1 MKNDVVALEYPINH
15 FISQCIRNGQ
25 WPCWFNSWGM
35 GFPLQSNI
43 TWSVFSTPQMLFS
56 SLSNYNIYALH
67 AEFMFFI
74 LLSGCSMFYFMRRFI
89 VKDDKLARL
98 LAVAYMLSGFMVG
111 STQWL
116 LYITA
121 AAFIPLLL
129 SCIFSLLE
137 RPTARH
143 AFLTAVVYSMM
154 FTSVYAALNIITTYA
169 LLAFLFIFLIRSYKS
184 GATFKK
190 VLGYLSLSAVITA
203 ILCLPVVYFSLEVLN
218 NIQRGSAITNDPSFF
233 NSNYLHPAALSTMLL
248 PFSSVKMMFSN
259 TEGTMLDSYAGLIT
273 IIALPAAII
282 AWYRKRSVI
291 SLSLFLATITFL
303 LLSFGAFTPVRHAFN
318 LLPGFSYFRNPAI
331 FRFYFI
337 LCLLLFI
344 AYTLRNWSLQE
355 ILSYSSSRLVYYLMA
370 AICIFIIVFH
380 IRDFNLTGV
389 RSASS
394 FIKGMSSST
403 ALLIAAVV
411 QLIIVLLLGILL
423 YRMLFKAARI
433 LLLADLVINTLLCT
447 PFFSVSS
454 YSLPEVNNILST
466 TKGFPVQEP
475 PPSSVNS
482 IYTDVHGNAWQNV
495 NVFSKEVS
503 SQESYLGPLVLKEN
517 IMEYSPAGKALVYA
531 ANPSNDKGIRITE
544 QLPSRVRALS
554 DLPVSDTIIF
564 QQNYFKGW
572 RAAINGAP
580 VPLIISGRQIRLAVP
595 AGRSEIEFRYSR
607 PDVKFAAIFIHA
619 FTLITLLSAVFFKA
633 NSSRSRD

>member
-15 FISQCIRNGQ
+15 FISQSIRNGQ

-56 SLSNYNIYALH
+56 SLFNYNIYTLH

-74 LLSGCSMFYFMRRFI
+74 LLSGWSMFYFLRRFI
-89 VKDDKLARL
+89 VKDDKLAQL

-129 SCIFSLLE
+129 SCVFSLLQAPST
-137 RPTARH
+137 RRAI
-143 AFLTAVVYSMM
+143 LTAVVYSMM

-169 LLAFLFIFLIRSYKS
+169 LLALLLIFLIRSYKS
-184 GATFKK
+184 GAAIKK
-190 VLGYLSLSAVITA
+190 VLGYLSLAAVITA
-203 ILCLPVVYFSLEVLN
+203 VLCLPVVYFSLEVLN
-218 NIQRGSAITNDPSFF
+218 NIQRGSAITNDPAFF
-233 NSNYLHPAALSTMLL
+233 NSNYLHPAALSTMLF
-248 PFSSVKMMFSN
+248 PFSSVKMLFPN

-273 IIALPAAII
+273 IIALPTAII
-282 AWYRKRSVI
+282 AWYRRRSAM
-291 SLSLFLATITFL
+291 SLLLFLATISFL

-344 AYTLRNWSLQE
+344 AYTLRNTSLQE
-355 ILSYSSSRLVYYLMA
+355 ILAQKTSTIVYYLLA
-370 AICIFIIVFH
+370 ATCIFTIVFH
-380 IRDFNLTGV
+380 IRDLNLTGV
-389 RSASS
+389 RSATG
-394 FIKGMSSST
+394 FIKGISSST
-403 ALLIAAVV
+403 ALLISAVV
-411 QLIIVLLLGILL
+411 QLIIVVLLGLL
-423 YRMLFKAARI
+423 VYRMVFKAARI
-433 LLLADLVINTLLCT
+433 LLLAELVINTLICT

-454 YSLPEVNNILST
+454 YSLPEVSNILRT
-466 TKGFPVQEP
+466 VKGFPVQQT
-475 PPSSVNS
+475 PPSTVNS
-482 IYTDVHGNAWQNV
+482 VFTDEHGNAWQNV

-503 SQESYLGPLVLKEN
+503 THESYLGPLVLKEN
-517 IMEYSPAGKALVYA
+517 IMEHSVPGKALVYA
-531 ANPSNDKGIRITE
+531 ANLDNDKEIRITE
-544 QLPSRVRALS
+544 QLPSRIRAVAELA
-554 DLPVSDTIIF
+554 VNDTLIL

-572 RAAINGAP
+572 RATINGAP
-580 VPLIISGRQIRLAVP
+580 APLIINGRQIRLAVP
-595 AGRSEIEFRYSR
+595 AGRSEIEFRYNR
-607 PDVKFAAIFIHA
+607 PDVKCAAILIHA
-619 FTLITLLSAVFFKA
+619 FTLITLMSMLFFKSK
-633 NSSRSRD
+633 NSRSTD